1 MYEEFSTKEMK
12 SWRDLLLVHKFA
24 VEEVNTKLQILDE
37 EFRSIHDYN
46 PIEHIKSRVKKPPS
60 IMDKLV
66 RYGHEATIEN
76 ARKYIFDIAGIR
88 VICAF
93 TSDIYKVYDLL
104 KRQDDVKII
113 EVKDYIENPKPNGY
127 MSMHVH
133 VEIPVFLSS
142 GVVPT
147 RIEIQIRTIAMD
159 FWASLEHKI
168 YYKYRNKA
176 PKKITDQLKVCA
188 GMITHLDA
196 RMLDIKNQI
205 SEIDSAETMD
215 KQVIKK
221 LANLE
226 FEENLRKELDVLESI
241 ESQRQKI

>member
-1 MYEEFSTKEMK
+1 MYEEFDTKDMK
-12 SWRDLLLVHKFA
+12 PWRDLLLVHKFA

-46 PIEHIKSRVKKPPS
+46 PIEHIKSRVKKPAS
-60 IMDKLV
+60 IMDKIV
-66 RYGHEATIEN
+66 RYGFEPTIEN
-76 ARKYIFDIAGIR
+76 ARKHIFDIAGIR

-104 KRQDDVKII
+104 DRQDDVRII
-113 EVKDYIENPKPNGY
+113 EVKDYIANPKPNGY
-127 MSMHVH
+127 KSMHVH

-176 PKKITDQLKVCA
+176 PKTITDQLKVCA
-188 GMITHLDA
+188 NMITLLDD
-196 RMLDIKNQI
+196 RMLDIKN
-205 SEIDSAETMD
+205 EIEDLDEGGTLDMD
-215 KQVIKK
+215 VIGEIQEKS
-221 LANLE
+221 LINVE
-226 FEENLRKELDVLESI
+226 D
-241 ESQRQKI
+241 

>member
-1 MYEEFSTKEMK
+1 MYEEFATKEMK
-12 SWRDLLLVHKFA
+12 PWRDLLLVHKFA

-46 PIEHIKSRVKKPPS
+46 PIEHIKSRVKKPSS

-66 RYGHEATIEN
+66 RYGFEPTIEN
-76 ARKYIFDIAGIR
+76 ARKHIFDIAGIR

-104 KRQDDVKII
+104 ERQNDIRII
-113 EVKDYIENPKPNGY
+113 EVKDYIACPKENGY
-127 MSMHVH
+127 KSMHVH

-188 GMITHLDA
+188 NMITLLDD
-196 RMLDIKNQI
+196 RMLDIKNEIQELDLEQTLDI
-205 SEIDSAETMD
+205 DVIAEIDEST
-215 KQVIKK
+215 IS
-221 LANLE
+221 
-226 FEENLRKELDVLESI
+226 DVE
-241 ESQRQKI
+241 